1 MNKEKKRKDPVSI
14 LLDIIIVALI
24 FVTLYVGQSY
34 VFYKIRMNEETFAE
48 DAGKMA
54 FELQRGD
61 YAGLVQGKYMNEF
74 TGNTETTG
82 YHSLAN
88 YVEAAFA
95 YKVYDAKND
104 AAKANEQKAIMD
116 EARVKMEELTIFA
129 DKVDK
134 MFMVK

>member
-1 MNKEKKRKDPVSI
+1 MNKEKKRKDPIII

>member
-1 MNKEKKRKDPVSI
+1 MNKEKKRKDPVII

-34 VFYKIRMNEETFAE
+34 VFYKIRMNEETFVA
-48 DAGKMA
+48 DPDKMA

-61 YAGLVQGKYMNEF
+61 YAGLIQGKYMNEF
-74 TGNTETTG
+74 NGNAETPG
-82 YHSLAN
+82 YHSLAD

-95 YKVYDAKND
+95 YKVYDAKGYTRE
-104 AAKANEQKAIMD
+104 ANEQKAIMD

-134 MFMVK
+134 WLN